1 MVPFSRLLA
10 AVLLPLMLFPLLLVT
25 VVHAE
30 TKPAPAAGGAV
41 YVIHAKQTVQAGL
54 QSFLERAYKEAEEAH
69 AERVVLVLNTYGGRV
84 DSAEEIG
91 GLIKTSKVP
100 TTVFVEGKAVSA
112 GTYIALNAEQI
123 VMQPGSTIGAAAVV
137 NGSGELIDNPK
148 TVSFWTGEMMEAAR
162 LHGRDPNY
170 AAAMTDVNARIEL
183 AAIGRTKEKGDIVTL
198 TASEALKA
206 GYTEHLAL
214 NVDETLKWLGLNERS
229 VIEVSPSTAERI
241 SGWLTSPVAIT
252 VLLVLGIAGIAL
264 EMLLPGFG
272 IPGIIGI
279 ISFVL
284 FFTGHYIAGFAGRE
298 SVLLFIVGVVLLVLE
313 LFIPSFG
320 ILGALGAIGLIAG
333 VVTAAQSAIVALYA
347 LLIAF
352 VLAAIIVYVIA
363 KKYSH
368 RGIWN
373 KFILRDKLSTEEGYV
388 SSPSRV
394 SLIGQRGV
402 TLTPL
407 RPAGAVELNGERVDV
422 VTDGQFIAAGV
433 AVEVVLTEGTRIVV
447 KPVSHTSNPNGGV

>member
-1 MVPFSRLLA
+1 ML
-10 AVLLPLMLFPLLLVT
+10 LLPWLFQSVAL
-25 VVHAE
+25 AE
-30 TKPAPAAGGAV
+30 MKPAPAAGGAV

-54 QSFLERAYKEAEEAH
+54 QSFLERAYKEAEEAR
-69 AERVVLVLNTYGGRV
+69 AERIVLVLNTYGGRL

-91 GLIKTSKVP
+91 GLIKASKVP

-137 NGSGELIDNPK
+137 DGSGELVDNPK
-148 TVSFWTGEMMEAAR
+148 TVSFWTSEMMEAAR

-170 AAAMTDVNARIEL
+170 AAAMTDVNAEIKL
-183 AAIGRTKEKGDIVTL
+183 TAIGRTKERGDILTL

-206 GYTEHLAL
+206 GYAEHLAA

-229 VIEVSPSTAERI
+229 LIDVSPSAAERI
-241 SGWLTSPVAIT
+241 AGWLTSPLMIT

-264 EMLLPGFG
+264 EMILPGFG

-279 ISFVL
+279 LSFVL

-298 SVLLFIVGVVLLVLE
+298 SVLLFILGIVLLVLE

-320 ILGALGAIGLIAG
+320 ILGILGAIALVAG
-333 VVTAAQSAIVALYA
+333 VVTAAQSALVALYA
-347 LLIAF
+347 LMIAMA
-352 VLAAIIVYVIA
+352 VAAAIVYIIA

-394 SLIGQRGV
+394 TLIGQQGL
-402 TLTPL
+402 TITPL
-407 RPAGAVELNGERVDV
+407 RPAGAIELNGERVDV
-422 VTDGQFIAAGV
+422 VTDGQFVPAGTP
-433 AVEVVLTEGTRIVV
+433 VEVVLAEGTRIVV
-447 KPVSHTSNPNGGV
+447 KPTSHTSNPNGGV